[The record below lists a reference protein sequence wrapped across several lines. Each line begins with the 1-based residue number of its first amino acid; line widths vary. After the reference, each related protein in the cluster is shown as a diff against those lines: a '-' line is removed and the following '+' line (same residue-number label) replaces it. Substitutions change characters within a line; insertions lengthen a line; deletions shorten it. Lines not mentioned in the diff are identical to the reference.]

1 MTSQVKIWLSLLL
14 AVLIAYTS
22 FSSWRFYQRSA
33 SATSTD
39 GSQPRHIERTR
50 PTGSLAD
57 TELVDTS
64 GQPFALDALK
74 GKVWLASFFFTSCP
88 GPCAQMNRAIA
99 GLQNE
104 LKDENLKFVSITV
117 DPANDTPEVLAKYAR
132 GFLADPKRWI
142 FLSGPFEKVVH
153 LGQDVFQV
161 TVGPKLHTERV
172 ILVDKGSNVRGMY
185 TTSDPN
191 QMLALHRK
199 IKELL
204 AEESPPIA
212 AERPKQDTDG
222 ESTALESHEV
232 SASAP
237 PIEATDAIDA
247 AASTTSPASPEA
259 RP

>member
-39 GSQPRHIERTR
+39 GRQPRHIERTR

-64 GQPFALDALK
+64 GQPFALDALR

-99 GLQNE
+99 GLQNDV
-104 LKDENLKFVSITV
+104 KDENLKFVSVTV

-142 FLSGPFEKVVH
+142 FLSGPFERVVH
-153 LGQDVFQV
+153 LGQDAFQV
-161 TVGPKLHTERV
+161 VVGPKMHTERV

-185 TTSDPN
+185 LTSDPN

-204 AEESPPIA
+204 AEE
-212 AERPKQDTDG
+212 
-222 ESTALESHEV
+222 
-232 SASAP
+232 AP
-237 PIEATDAIDA
+237 PNATESPKEATGVAPTGV
-247 AASTTSPASPEA
+247 ASHDDSAGAPPPESADQIAPAGPPASPASSEA